1 MSQTS
6 APPAL
11 RGHVDGIC
19 VGERF
24 VEVRGWVCALDRSSA
39 EPPLTLALN
48 GRRFTGYGLTMRRDL
63 AEAGIAGGIAF
74 FDAVLPI
81 DDATPDQAH
90 ELAIADAV
98 GRTCTLPVAPARVAL
113 FTPLGA
119 IDAAGAR
126 LISGWVFDP
135 YHAGGGAHPSLYF
148 DGDFVCRLHPGIDR
162 QDLSYD
168 LGDGLKSFG
177 YEILGEILVP
187 HLARLHRRDPDRV
200 GTLVLASSG
209 IALAAAPVRLQDGAP
224 VMAQSAPCRPPT
236 RLSVSDH
243 LTALLI
249 GVGRG

>member
-1 MSQTS
+1 MSQ
-6 APPAL
+6 ANPPPAL
-11 RGHVDGIC
+11 RGHVDG
-19 VGERF
+19 VFVAERF
-24 VEVRGWVCALDRSSA
+24 VEVRGWVCALDRTPA

-48 GRRFTGYGLTMRRDL
+48 GRQFAGYGLTMRRDL

-90 ELAIADAV
+90 QLTITDAV
-98 GRTCTLPVAPARVAL
+98 GRGCTLPAAPARVAT

-135 YHAGGGAHPSLYF
+135 YHEGGGAHPCLYF
-148 DGDFVCRLHPGIDR
+148 DGDFVCRLNPAIDR

-187 HLARLHRRDPDRV
+187 PLIRLHRRDPARV

-209 IALAAAPVRLQDGAP
+209 MALASAPLSLHDGAP
-224 VMAQSAPCRPPT
+224 VMAPSAPCRPPI
-236 RLSVSDH
+236 RLPVSDH
-243 LTALLI
+243 LAALLWD
-249 GVGRG
+249 GS